1 MKLSRSKYL
10 FGILLLMA
18 VFAFSSCKSK
28 KKATEIS
35 DAQEI
40 KDEMA
45 EESTEVEEVEEEP
58 EEISTPVKPVKKDA
72 PDQLDTFFEAV
83 ANAPSPASAN
93 KSISDAL
100 LMFDNPNAPVLIV
113 IYSSGGQVDYDE
125 PTTIKK
131 YLEYLKDT
139 KNYNVEVEEIV
150 RSDNGKIK
158 ELVLR
163 KK

>member
-10 FGILLLMA
+10 FGILVLMA

-35 DAQEI
+35 DAQEM

-45 EESTEVEEVEEEP
+45 EETKEEVVEEEP

-72 PDQLDTFFEAV
+72 PEQLDTFFEAV

-139 KNYNVEVEEIV
+139 KNYNVEVEEMV

>member
-1 MKLSRSKYL
+1 MKISRSNYF
-10 FGILLLMA
+10 FGILVLMA

-45 EESTEVEEVEEEP
+45 EETTEEVVEEEP
-58 EEISTPVKPVKKDA
+58 EEVSKPVKPVKRDA
-72 PDQLDTFFEAV
+72 SDQLDTFFEAV